1 MFEKSYF
8 QELQDYIEAGCN
20 YQLTP
25 NEQAYYN
32 ALYAV
37 VGIHRKYGKDRAIS
51 LLMREPFNCTRQRAR
66 TMYNEAIN
74 LFFCDDSVEPQ
85 AHRNM
90 IFDNLMKAAQAV
102 LLSATTSKDLEV
114 YGNLQM
120 QAWKVKRL
128 DQEDP
133 VKREKVKNKDIKV
146 YTLDA
151 DKIGI
156 PAIDRTLLAAQI
168 DSIPNINERDRVRLK
183 QDAGA
188 VDFDFEEMLDDTQEK
203 TESYR

>member
-1 MFEKSYF
+1 
-8 QELQDYIEAGCN
+8 
-20 YQLTP
+20 
-25 NEQAYYN
+25 
-32 ALYAV
+32 
-37 VGIHRKYGKDRAIS
+37 
-51 LLMREPFNCTRQRAR
+51 
-66 TMYNEAIN
+66 
-74 LFFCDDSVEPQ
+74 
-85 AHRNM
+85 
-90 IFDNLMKAAQAV
+90 
-102 LLSATTSKDLEV
+102 LEV

-188 VDFDFEEMLDDTQEK
+188 
-203 TESYR
+203 